1 MESDKQPVPEA
12 ESVIKWYAALVTPG
26 YENRVK
32 STLER
37 SVRNK
42 GMEELIQRVEVPTAD
57 EEVETRGTGKKKIVN
72 TIICPG
78 YVFVKMV
85 HTPRTWGEVR
95 NTSGVTGWVG
105 PEKKEPIPLDAEGE
119 KQLLKW
125 LGEYVPQKPKAAPK
139 VVSVINVEVGE
150 AVRIKD
156 SRFENFEAT
165 VDAVFPDKGKVQ
177 VLVDMFGKETPVEL
191 DADKVEAIV

>member
-1 MESDKQPVPEA
+1 MMESDIVSEEKLNL
-12 ESVIKWYAALVTPG
+12 KWYAALVTPG

-32 STLER
+32 DTLER

-42 GMEELIQRVEVPTAD
+42 GMEELIRRVEVPTAD

-78 YVFVKMV
+78 YVFVQME

-105 PEKKEPIPLDAEGE
+105 PEKKEPIPLDE
-119 KQLLKW
+119 KGVRQLMKW
-125 LGEYVPQKPKAAPK
+125 LGEDVIQKPEPR
-139 VVSVINVEVGE
+139 VVPAINVEVGE
-150 AVRIKD
+150 AVRIRD
-156 SRFENFEAT
+156 ARFENFEAT
-165 VDAVFPDKGKVQ
+165 VAAVFPDKGKVQ

-191 DADKVEAIV
+191 DADKVEGLE

>member
-1 MESDKQPVPEA
+1 MMESDMVPE
-12 ESVIKWYAALVTPG
+12 EEQLKWYAALVTPG

-42 GMEELIQRVEVPTAD
+42 GMEDLIQRVEVPTAD

-105 PEKKEPIPLDAEGE
+105 PEKKDPIPLDARGE
-119 KQLLKW
+119 KQLMQW
-125 LGEYVPQKPKAAPK
+125 LGETPDYKQQAAVPKDVPEIK
-139 VVSVINVEVGE
+139 VEVGE
-150 AVRIKD
+150 AVRIND
-156 SRFENFEAT
+156 ERFENFEAT
-165 VDAVFPDKGKVQ
+165 VAAVFPDKGKVQ

-191 DADKVEAIV
+191 DADKAESLD

>member
-1 MESDKQPVPEA
+1 MESDKVPE
-12 ESVIKWYAALVTPG
+12 EELKLMWYAALVTPG

-105 PEKKEPIPLDAEGE
+105 PEKKEPIPLDAKGE
-119 KQLLKW
+119 RQLLKW
-125 LGEYVPQKPKAAPK
+125 LGEGAPHKQQAAPK
-139 VVSVINVEVGE
+139 VVSAINVEIGE
-150 AVRIKD
+150 AVRILD
-156 SRFENFEAT
+156 ARFENFEAT
-165 VDAVFPDKGKVQ
+165 VAAVFPDKGKVQ

-191 DADKVEAIV
+191 DADKVKAIE